1 MSRYLGIAAAAF
13 VVLLATAFAAAN
25 VGHRATLSLGLFTLY
40 RVPVTLVAFSGLLV
54 GMLVMFATGVHSDL
68 KVRRILRERL
78 AEETRKEQG
87 WIDRNQRDLFA
98 QDPEVEGGNG
108 SGSPP
113 TRESRALS
121 GSREVPNPIL
131 TPLPLPPLPGAF
143 PEDRGMQEPDGSF
156 GDGSS
161 SVAGEGERADPPLK
175 AASEEEPEE
184 EGRSE

>member
-1 MSRYLGIAAAAF
+1 MPSGRKVRVGVGVLVLGFAILGCLSAFVYLSLPGWVESRLLAEAAA
-13 VVLLATAFAAAN
+13 VV
-25 VGHRATLSLGLFTLY
+25 GEG
-40 RVPVTLVAFSGLLV
+40 RV
-54 GMLVMFATGVHSDL
+54 DL

-113 TRESRALS
+113 TRESRALP

-143 PEDRGMQEPDGSF
+143 PEDRGIGEGADTS
-156 GDGSS
+156 DGSS
-161 SVAGEGERADPPLK
+161 KVGPSSVGREGAVADPPLN
-175 AASEEEPEE
+175 ASSEEEPDE